1 MHLMLLLWGLLL
13 SVSAAHAQQASYLR
27 EKSFD
32 LPPRDAGLTV
42 KDPLALTVDDQDRI
56 HVLDGEGKVAVFS
69 GEGELLHTYGM
80 SELKRPVAIV
90 AGEAGR
96 MLILDGNR
104 KQVVTYD
111 AAGQLLGTF
120 GRGGSHA
127 GEFRDPI
134 DMARGPQGLLHILDK
149 GRKGVQIF
157 SSTGLFI
164 REVAPADLLAEP
176 TALAVTPDGMIYIS
190 DKALQRR
197 FYQLPS
203 YNAVPWTG
211 PLPGSC
217 AKSVMLRGGELE
229 DVADMVSS
237 DCGTLFLLDRK
248 TGKLWCRCPLDEAPA
263 GASDYVYGGLGDA
276 FGSFDEAIGLAWV
289 SGDELLI
296 LDRKVRKV
304 ERIRITLEGAPSVP
318 ESMRVAITACYALPG
333 KIEAVL
339 EAIDCGEDGVRS
351 FCFADEKVIL
361 AHPVRTTE
369 FATSSGHLA
378 QAYEPDMGA
387 LAAEYRDQLE
397 SVGSVAVNE
406 AWLVVSD
413 PSKDRIV
420 VYERPTGM
428 LIATLGDGYRD
439 DRRFDDPRGV
449 AIARS
454 GYIVVADRN
463 TNHVRI
469 VSPDLASVN
478 SIEFPRPVGVACD
491 DQDNTYVWSED
502 GTGLSVIPPS
512 RDRVEPI
519 LSPAFP
525 TTLAGLTFDPAGNF
539 VVLNR
544 ESQRI
549 LIIDP
554 AGQEVIFA
562 FGPER
567 VYGEPGGLLA
577 DDRGNIYVTD
587 RKERCTHVYHW
598 SATLPT
604 PDRFSV
610 VYDVGGANVLWD
622 ACPGRH
628 VTGYEVYGY
637 HNPEGTGPD
646 SLLYRGHDH
655 RIHVPLAESA
665 GTTLAALRVAAVGL
679 GGMPGKPSRP
689 VALPGLL
696 ALGPDCAED
705 IANAADWAQQTLT
718 QLASEGSDAF
728 NAAPE
733 VRDRLRLVLF
743 LAAAEGGDAAEVVAT
758 GTPLQ
763 GSVADAQRVRYGI
776 VMTRAHLALGEP
788 NAAADILLEV
798 ANANLPCAAL
808 ADPALTGA
816 TQAVYDS
823 AMAAGDTAT
832 AAVFIRTFAD
842 AISPDCVELRA
853 HYDEHVALL
862 DLRAFL
868 AEPLAHWRAE
878 EFSGAAD
885 CLGQMVVRDADRLT
899 PEQRII
905 LYQFLGA
912 CFYRQGDEDRA
923 RQEYQKI
930 FVLDPTFRLEST
942 LELLQRVASEPIYDP
957 DMRAFFSEL
966 AVN

>member
-1 MHLMLLLWGLLL
+1 MRLMMLLWSLML
-13 SVSAAHAQQASYLR
+13 SMTAAHAQQASYLR

-32 LPPRDAGLTV
+32 LPPRDVGLTV
-42 KDPLALTVDDQDRI
+42 KDPLALTVDGQDRI
-56 HVLDGEGKVAVFS
+56 HVLDGEGKVVVFN

-80 SELKRPVAIV
+80 GELERPVAIV

-96 MLILDGNR
+96 MLILDSNR

-120 GRGGSHA
+120 GRGGGYA

-134 DMARGPQGLLHILDK
+134 DMARGPEGLLHILDK

-164 REVAPADLLAEP
+164 REVTPADLLAEP

-217 AKSVMLRGGELE
+217 AKSIMLRGGELE

-237 DCGTLFLLDRK
+237 DCGTLFLLDRR
-248 TGKLWCRCPLDEAPA
+248 TGKLWRRCPLDETPV

-304 ERIRITLEGAPSVP
+304 ERIRITAEDAPSVP
-318 ESMRVAITACYALPG
+318 GSRRMAITACYARPG

-339 EAIDCGEDGVRS
+339 EAIDRGEDGVRS

-361 AHPVRTTE
+361 AHPVRATE
-369 FATSSGHLA
+369 FATSAGDPA

-406 AWLVVSD
+406 VWLVVSD
-413 PSKDRIV
+413 PSKDRIA
-420 VYERPTGM
+420 VYERTSGK

-454 GYIVVADRN
+454 GCIVVADRN

-469 VSPDLASVN
+469 VSSDLASVN
-478 SIEFPRPVGVACD
+478 SIEFRKPVGVACD
-491 DQDNTYVWSED
+491 GQDNIYVWSED
-502 GTGLSVIPPS
+502 GTGLSMIPAGQ
-512 RDRVEPI
+512 DRVEPI

-525 TTLAGLTFDPAGNF
+525 AKLAGLTFDPAGNF
-539 VVLNR
+539 VVLNG

-549 LIIDP
+549 SVIDP

-567 VYGEPGGLLA
+567 AYGEPAGLLA
-577 DDRGNIYVTD
+577 DDRGNIYVPD

-610 VYDVGGANVLWD
+610 VYDAGGANVLWD
-622 ACPGRH
+622 ECLGRY

-637 HNPEGTGPD
+637 HNSEGNGPD
-646 SLLYRGHDH
+646 SLLYRGNDH

-665 GTTLAALRVAAVGL
+665 GTTPAALRVAAVGL

-689 VALPGLL
+689 VALPGLM
-696 ALGPDCAED
+696 AMGPDGAGD
-705 IANAADWAQQTLT
+705 LPTAVDWAQQTLT
-718 QLASEGSDAF
+718 QLASEGTDSF

-733 VRDRLRLVLF
+733 MRERLQLVLF

-758 GTPLQ
+758 GTPLRA
-763 GSVADAQRVRYGI
+763 SVADAQRVRYGI

-798 ANANLPCAAL
+798 TNANLPCAEL
-808 ADPALTGA
+808 ADSALIDA

-823 AMAAGDTAT
+823 AMVAGDTIT
-832 AAVFIRTFAD
+832 AAVFIRTYAG
-842 AISPDCVELRA
+842 AISPDCAELRA

-862 DLRAFL
+862 DLRALL

-885 CLGQMVVRDADRLT
+885 CLGQMVVRDAARLT
-899 PEQRII
+899 PRQRVI
-905 LYQFLGA
+905 LYQLLGA

-930 FVLDPTFRLEST
+930 FVLDPAFELEST
-942 LELLQRVASEPIYDP
+942 LDLLQRVAPEPIYDP
-957 DMRAFFSEL
+957 DMRAFFSGL
-966 AVN
+966 AAN